1 MAEGHPWAAYYP
13 LSKLWIEVELARERI
28 NARISTEAVLMQS
41 VISSIV
47 NKNGATALKD
57 QLENLNHG

>member
-28 NARISTEAVLMQS
+28 NARIATEAVLMQS
-41 VISSIV
+41 VVASIL
-47 NKNGATALKD
+47 NKDGATALKN
-57 QLENLNHG
+57 QLDDLNHG